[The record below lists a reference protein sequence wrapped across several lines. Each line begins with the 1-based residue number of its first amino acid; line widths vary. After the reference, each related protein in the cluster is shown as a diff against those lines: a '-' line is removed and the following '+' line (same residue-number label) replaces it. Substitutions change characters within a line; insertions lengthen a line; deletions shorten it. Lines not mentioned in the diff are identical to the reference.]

1 MRKYSVPLL
10 ETERLYL
17 RKWSKKDAAD
27 VFEYAKDPA
36 VGPIAGWKPH
46 TSPAESKM
54 IINEVFLQKMSWA
67 IEDKESG
74 RVIGSIGFE
83 KDKFRPDIQSR
94 EMGYSLSREYWGRG
108 LMTEAAKK
116 LIEYAFEVMGL
127 EVLAITTSDR
137 NLRSQRVIEK
147 CGFVYEGRLR
157 NSYKIY
163 DGTVTELRCYSMLRE
178 EYAAMKRGEING

>member
-1 MRKYSVPLL
+1 MRKYRVPLL

-46 TSPAESKM
+46 ASPAESKM

-67 IEDKESG
+67 IEDKESCK
-74 RVIGSIGFE
+74 VIGSIGFE

-116 LIEYAFEVMGL
+116 LIEYAFEV
-127 EVLAITTSDR
+127 
-137 NLRSQRVIEK
+137 
-147 CGFVYEGRLR
+147 
-157 NSYKIY
+157 
-163 DGTVTELRCYSMLRE
+163 RE
-178 EYAAMKRGEING
+178 D

>member
-1 MRKYSVPLL
+1 MRKYRVPLL

-74 RVIGSIGFE
+74 RVIGSIGFD

-108 LMTEAAKK
+108 LMTEAAK
-116 LIEYAFEVMGL
+116 
-127 EVLAITTSDR
+127 
-137 NLRSQRVIEK
+137 
-147 CGFVYEGRLR
+147 
-157 NSYKIY
+157 
-163 DGTVTELRCYSMLRE
+163 
-178 EYAAMKRGEING
+178 

>member
-1 MRKYSVPLL
+1 MRKYRVPLL

-83 KDKFRPDIQSR
+83 EDYLRPNVRSK
-94 EMGYSLSREYWGRG
+94 ELGYSLSEDFWGRG
-108 LMTEAAKK
+108 IMTEATRR
-116 LIEYAFEVMGL
+116 LIEYAFEFLKLDILSIRTG
-127 EVLAITTSDR
+127 ET
-137 NLRSQRVIEK
+137 NKRSQRVISK
-147 CGFVYEGRLR
+147 CGFTYEGTLR
-157 NSYKIY
+157 RAYKVY
-163 DGTVTELRCYSMLRE
+163 DGTIRETRCYSMLRE
-178 EYAAMKRGEING
+178 EYEQLKSAAI